1 MRTPETNWSDVGLC
15 VRKLEGRRP
24 LRPKTRRTQASASAK
39 SGFTLLEILVVAM
52 IIGILV
58 ALLMPAITTLRNSA
72 KRRHAK
78 AKAIAFVNAVTEY
91 RTVYGKY
98 PGQTQDD
105 VDQFIEPE
113 LMLEAIVNNARGIIF
128 MDFSSDDFLRDPSG
142 VVVDLAD
149 PWGYPY
155 VIAIDENDDG
165 VTDMDED
172 ITGSFG
178 TGTIVTNVADV
189 AICVVSWGGNP
200 ASTNARVYSW
210 R

>member
-1 MRTPETNWSDVGLC
+1 MKIDRYSKIRNSI
-15 VRKLEGRRP
+15 RR
-24 LRPKTRRTQASASAK
+24 

-58 ALLMPAITTLRNSA
+58 ALLMPAVTTLRDSA
-72 KRRHAK
+72 RRRHAK

-91 RTVYGKY
+91 RTEYGKY

-105 VDQFIEPE
+105 DDQFIEPE
-113 LMLEAIVNNARGIIF
+113 LMLEAIANNPRGIIF
-128 MDFSSDDFLRDPSG
+128 LDFSSDDFVRDDDG

-149 PWGYPY
+149 PWGDPY

-165 VTDMDED
+165 VTDMEGE
-172 ITGSFG
+172 ISGSFG
-178 TGTIVTNVADV
+178 TETFSTNVPGV
-189 AICVVSWGGNP
+189 AICLVSWGGNP
-200 ASTNARVYSW
+200 PSIDARVYSW